1 LVSQKAFN
9 KENCQ
14 EDAILSARTETQNN
28 PLGKCTSNQA
38 LLAKIED
45 TLASQFPI
53 EKILYTDKKQV
64 SSEIILK
71 YVDFSSKYG
80 MGYKL
85 NNGSYGV
92 LFNDSTKIVLDA
104 NCFHFDYVHRQP
116 Q

>member
-1 LVSQKAFN
+1 M
-9 KENCQ
+9 
-14 EDAILSARTETQNN
+14 
-28 PLGKCTSNQA
+28 GKCISNQA
-38 LLAKIED
+38 LLAKIEE

-53 EKILYTDKKQV
+53 EKIIYTDKKQL

-116 Q
+116 QQGGEDFIEHFDFFTYPQEINKKVVLL